1 MPEFPR
7 ILFVQTSDVLEPQRE
22 TVTRT
27 LREQLGAKVGFASSP
42 ADVAP
47 GTSYDVVIAPTVAWL
62 PELLARTDGVRWVH
76 FLSAGVERIWAM
88 DVDWARLT
96 LTTSSGVHAAPMSEY
111 AMGAILHFA
120 KQFDRF
126 VAQSRESRWQRA
138 WLDELTGRTLVILG
152 MGSVGRAVA
161 ERAETF
167 GMAVHGVARTP
178 RDGRGT
184 GSVSAIAD
192 LQALL
197 PHADYVVVTVP
208 LTAETAGMVG
218 REFFGVLKGGAVL
231 VDMSRGG
238 VVSTDALLV
247 ALEDGTLRGA
257 ALDVFEEEPLP
268 TDSPLWNRPNVL
280 VTPHVAGTTPHYLE
294 RALDT
299 FVQNARRY
307 LADEPLLTPVDVSR
321 GY

>member
-1 MPEFPR
+1 MPDIQR
-7 ILFVQTSDVLEPQRE
+7 ILFVQTGEVIDRQRE
-22 TVTRT
+22 AVARS
-27 LREQLGAKVGFASSP
+27 LGAKLSATVEFASSP
-42 ADVAP
+42 GDVAP
-47 GTSYDVVIAPTVAWL
+47 VTPYDAVIAPTVAWL

-88 DVDWARLT
+88 DADWARLT

-111 AMGAILHFA
+111 AIGAILHFA

-126 VAQSRESRWQRA
+126 VDQSRQSRWQRA
-138 WLDELTGRTLVILG
+138 WLDELTGHKLVVLG

-161 ERAETF
+161 ERARAF
-167 GMAVHGVARTP
+167 GMEVHGVARTP
-178 RDGRGT
+178 RDGGGS
-184 GSVSAIAD
+184 GSVLGIAG

-208 LTAETAGMVG
+208 YTTETAGLVG
-218 REFFGVLKGGAVL
+218 RDFFAALKKGAVL
-231 VDMSRGG
+231 VDMSRSG
-238 VVSTDALLV
+238 VVSAGALLS

-268 TDSPLWNRPNVL
+268 ENSPLWNRPNVL
-280 VTPHVAGTTPHYLE
+280 LTPHVAGTTPYYLE
-294 RALDT
+294 RALDI
-299 FVQNARRY
+299 FVRNAQSYR
-307 LADEPLLTPVDVSR
+307 ANQPLENRVDVVT

>member
-1 MPEFPR
+1 MPEIHR
-7 ILFVQTSDVLEPQRE
+7 ILFVQTGDVLGRQRE
-22 TVTRT
+22 TVIRS
-27 LREQLGAKVGFASSP
+27 LHEQLGATVGFASLP
-42 ADVAP
+42 GDVAP
-47 GTSYDVVIAPTVAWL
+47 GTPYDVVIAPTVVWL
-62 PELLARTDGVRWVH
+62 PELLARLEGVGWVH

-96 LTTSSGVHAAPMSEY
+96 LTKSSGVHAAPMSEY
-111 AMGAILHFA
+111 AIGAMLHFA

-126 VAQSRESRWQRA
+126 VAQSRDSRWERA
-138 WLDELTGRTLVILG
+138 WLDELTGSRLVILG

-161 ERAETF
+161 ERAKAF
-167 GMAVHGVARTP
+167 RMVVHGVARTP
-178 RDGRGT
+178 RAGDGSGPVA
-184 GSVSAIAD
+184 GLANLPV
-192 LQALL
+192 LL

-208 LTAETAGMVG
+208 LTAETAGLVG
-218 REFFGVLKGGAVL
+218 QEFFGALKKGAVL

-238 VVSTDALLV
+238 VVSADALLA

-268 TDSPLWNRPNVL
+268 EESPLWNRPNVL

-294 RALDT
+294 RALRI
-299 FVQNARRY
+299 FVQNAQTYRANR
-307 LADEPLLTPVDVSR
+307 PLGNRVDIVA